1 MEDNQREIL
10 HDLQLMAQAVH
21 KLDIA
26 VQMILE
32 RMEDLEII
40 PDKEEFLGMVDA
52 RHNMILDAAAAQL
65 KQLKKIIS
73 EQQKEQFGDNTYPY
87 FGPKGEA

>member
-52 RHNMILDAAAAQL
+52 RHNMILDAAEAQL

>member
-1 MEDNQREIL
+1 
-10 HDLQLMAQAVH
+10 
-21 KLDIA
+21 
-26 VQMILE
+26 MILE

>member
-1 MEDNQREIL
+1 MEDIQPDLL
-10 HDLQLMAQAVH
+10 HDLRLMAEAVH

-32 RMEDLEII
+32 RMEDVEMI

-52 RHNMILDAAAAQL
+52 RHKMILDAAEAQL
-65 KQLKKIIS
+65 KQLKKLIS
-73 EQQKEQFGDNTYPY
+73 EQQKEQFGDETYPY

>member
-1 MEDNQREIL
+1 MEDTQHEIL
-10 HDLQLMAQAVH
+10 HDIRLMAEAVH

-32 RMEDLEII
+32 RMEDTEMI

-52 RHNMILDAAAAQL
+52 RHAMILDAAEAQL
-65 KQLKKIIS
+65 RQLKKIIS
-73 EQQKEQFGDNTYPY
+73 EQQKEQFGNDTYPY

>member
-1 MEDNQREIL
+1 MEDNQHDIL
-10 HDLQLMAQAVH
+10 HDIRLMAEAVH

-32 RMEDLEII
+32 RMEDIEMI
-40 PDKEEFLGMVDA
+40 PNKEEFLGMVDA
-52 RHNMILDAAAAQL
+52 RHAMILDAAEAQL
-65 KQLKKIIS
+65 RQLKKIIS
-73 EQQKEQFGDNTYPY
+73 EQQKEQFGDDTYPY

>member
-1 MEDNQREIL
+1 M
-10 HDLQLMAQAVH
+10 
-21 KLDIA
+21 
-26 VQMILE
+26 
-32 RMEDLEII
+32 I

-52 RHNMILDAAAAQL
+52 RHNMILDAAEAQL

-73 EQQKEQFGDNTYPY
+73 QQQKEQFGEDSFPY

>member
-1 MEDNQREIL
+1 MEENQQLL
-10 HDLQLMAQAVH
+10 HDLQLMAEAVH

-32 RMEDLEII
+32 RMEDTEMI

-52 RHNMILDAAAAQL
+52 RHNMILDAAQAQL
-65 KQLKKIIS
+65 KQLQKIIS
-73 EQQKEQFGDNTYPY
+73 QQQKEQFGDETYPY

>member
-1 MEDNQREIL
+1 MEDTQHEIL
-10 HDLQLMAQAVH
+10 HDLRLMAEVVH

-32 RMEDLEII
+32 RMEDVEMI

-52 RHNMILDAAAAQL
+52 RHTMILDAAEAQL

-73 EQQKEQFGDNTYPY
+73 EQQKEQFGDETYPY

>member
-1 MEDNQREIL
+1 MEDTQEEL
-10 HDLQLMAQAVH
+10 FHDMRLMAEAVH
-21 KLDIA
+21 KLDITI
-26 VQMILE
+26 QMILE
-32 RMEDLEII
+32 RMEDLEMI

-52 RHNMILDAAAAQL
+52 RHNMILDAAEAQL

-73 EQQKEQFGDNTYPY
+73 QQQKEQFGEDSFPY

>member
-32 RMEDLEII
+32 RMEDLEMI

-52 RHNMILDAAAAQL
+52 RHNMILDAAEAQI
-65 KQLKKIIS
+65 KQYNKTIS
-73 EQQKEQFGDNTYPY
+73 EQQKEQFEDGTYPY

>member
-1 MEDNQREIL
+1 MEENQQLL
-10 HDLQLMAQAVH
+10 HDLQLMAEAIH

-32 RMEDLEII
+32 RMEDTEMI

-52 RHNMILDAAAAQL
+52 RHNMILDAAQAQL
-65 KQLKKIIS
+65 KQLQKLIS
-73 EQQKEQFGDNTYPY
+73 QQQKEQFGDETYPY

>member
-1 MEDNQREIL
+1 MEDTQHEIL
-10 HDLQLMAQAVH
+10 HDIRLMAEAVH

-32 RMEDLEII
+32 RMEDTEMI

-52 RHNMILDAAAAQL
+52 RHAMILDAAEAQL
-65 KQLKKIIS
+65 RQLKKIIS
-73 EQQKEQFGDNTYPY
+73 EQQKEQFGDDTYPY

>member
-1 MEDNQREIL
+1 MEDTQQELL
-10 HDLQLMAQAVH
+10 HDMRLMAEAVH

-32 RMEDLEII
+32 RMEDTEMI

-52 RHNMILDAAAAQL
+52 RHNMILDAAEAQL

-73 EQQKEQFGDNTYPY
+73 QQQKEQFGDDTYPY

>member
-1 MEDNQREIL
+1 MEDTQHEIL
-10 HDLQLMAQAVH
+10 HDIRLMAEAVH

-32 RMEDLEII
+32 RMEDTEMI

-52 RHNMILDAAAAQL
+52 RHAMILDAAEAQL
-65 KQLKKIIS
+65 RQLKKIIS
-73 EQQKEQFGDNTYPY
+73 QQQKEQLGDDAYPY
-87 FGPKGEA
+87 FGPNGEA

>member
-1 MEDNQREIL
+1 MEDSQHELL
-10 HDLQLMAQAVH
+10 HDIRLMAEAVH

-32 RMEDLEII
+32 RMEDAEII

-52 RHNMILDAAAAQL
+52 RHNMILDAAEAQL
-65 KQLKKIIS
+65 RQLKKIIS
-73 EQQKEQFGDNTYPY
+73 EQQKEQFGDNAYPH

>member
-1 MEDNQREIL
+1 MEDNQSELL
-10 HDLQLMAQAVH
+10 HDLQLMAEAVH

-26 VQMILE
+26 VQMIL
-32 RMEDLEII
+32 
-40 PDKEEFLGMVDA
+40 
-52 RHNMILDAAAAQL
+52 DAAEAQL

-73 EQQKEQFGDNTYPY
+73 QQQKEQFGEDSFPY

>member
-26 VQMILE
+26 VQMILV

-52 RHNMILDAAAAQL
+52 RHNMILDAAEAQL

>member
-1 MEDNQREIL
+1 MEDNTHDIL
-10 HDLQLMAQAVH
+10 HDIRLMAEAVH

-32 RMEDLEII
+32 RMEDIEMI
-40 PDKEEFLGMVDA
+40 PNKEEFLGMVDA
-52 RHNMILDAAAAQL
+52 RHAMILDAAEAQL
-65 KQLKKIIS
+65 RQLKKIIS
-73 EQQKEQFGDNTYPY
+73 EQQKEQFGDDTYPY

>member
-1 MEDNQREIL
+1 MDEVQQELL
-10 HDLQLMAQAVH
+10 HDLRLMAEAVH

-32 RMEDLEII
+32 RMEDVEMI

-52 RHNMILDAAAAQL
+52 RHNMILDAAEAQL

-73 EQQKEQFGDNTYPY
+73 QQQKEQFGDDTYPY